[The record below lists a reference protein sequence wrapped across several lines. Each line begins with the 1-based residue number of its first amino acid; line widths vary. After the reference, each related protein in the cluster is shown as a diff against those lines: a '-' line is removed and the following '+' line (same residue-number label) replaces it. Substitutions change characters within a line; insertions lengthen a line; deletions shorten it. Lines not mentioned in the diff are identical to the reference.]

1 MLPKWCIAS
10 RMAFMKQMWIVRV
23 ESNCPRLCLLWEVVH
38 PIRRHCTSS
47 DRVYR
52 DVTGA
57 SLRNGCFATERVQR
71 LSCGPRAA
79 GVECVGDRLKLRPW
93 VGVDAAN
100 AHRPPCAS
108 RSDVRQRRSR
118 EVPEGYTQQGRG
130 PSLAARAPPI
140 AVRTQYDRR
149 ASRRRYA

>member
-1 MLPKWCIAS
+1 MLPI
-10 RMAFMKQMWIVRV
+10 
-23 ESNCPRLCLLWEVVH
+23 RLKPAPPNV
-38 PIRRHCTSS
+38 PT
-47 DRVYR
+47 
-52 DVTGA
+52 A
-57 SLRNGCFATERVQR
+57 R
-71 LSCGPRAA
+71 LSQLVGYM
-79 GVECVGDRLKLRPW
+79 CVGDRLKLRPW

-100 AHRPPCAS
+100 AHRPPCVS